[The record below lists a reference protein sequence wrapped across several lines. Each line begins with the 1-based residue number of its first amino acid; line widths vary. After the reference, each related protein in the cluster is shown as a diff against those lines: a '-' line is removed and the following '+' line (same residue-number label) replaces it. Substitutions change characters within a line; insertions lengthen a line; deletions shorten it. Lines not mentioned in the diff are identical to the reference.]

1 MKTETKKTARNR
13 VAYAMPIVE
22 NKVFYVA
29 VQKAN
34 PQNRKTKKYYA
45 QVRHSGRVT
54 IDTLKDNIAGQSSL
68 SRGDVGNVLD
78 NLMEAVAMHLRNGRI
93 VELGDLGKMYI
104 SVSSKG
110 CVDKKELASADICKT
125 RLRFAPSNRLKEVM
139 NTLSFMRLTELKKD
153 DGKATDNPTNTNN
166 PGGEQPPSD
175 EDMG

>member
-1 MKTETKKTARNR
+1 METETKKTARNR

-34 PQNRKTKKYYA
+34 PQDRKTKKYYA

-78 NLMEAVAMHLRNGRI
+78 NLIEAISAHLRNGRI

-110 CVDKKELASADICKT
+110 CVDKKELASANICKT
-125 RLRFAPSNRLKEVM
+125 RLRFTAGSRLKEVM

-153 DGKATDNPTNTNN
+153 DGKATDNPTNPTNPN
-166 PGGEQPPSD
+166 GGQSSG